1 MLDNTAPIFVSGT
14 ANGATLVLTFS
25 EELDP
30 SSEPPGEAFAVSTLI
45 SIPVVSSV
53 ALDGATLT
61 LTVTPA
67 VIAYQTVTVN
77 NNAWSGA
84 GFPPLR
90 DAAGNEVAPAVDV
103 GSYSL
108 TNETPLGPPASLTAE
123 VGDGRV
129 RLVWTGPV
137 GIEAIFI
144 DYQVRH
150 AAGAS
155 VPSGTAWTSVSAE
168 SLTVLVSGL
177 ANGTAHAFEV
187 RAVRAGEAGAAA
199 TVSATP
205 AAAVCALDLGD
216 RREVWSDT
224 LTVGRSFTDGQVGVY
239 GLGQASAGYA
249 QNSFGSLLEGNRQ
262 FSVGAARYNIEQIF
276 TTVRLD
282 GERRTLYFALVQ
294 NEELPGPVKAA
305 LRFHFCNETRNF
317 SDSLPGVGLENQF
330 AWSPETADFSL
341 YTTRELALSLPPNN
355 AATGTPK
362 LTGMAR
368 AGKTLTAG
376 VGDIAD
382 ADRLPATFPND
393 YGFQWVRVDADGASN
408 PTDIEDAT
416 SSTYTL
422 TAADVGKRIKARLS
436 FFDQLGGEE
445 VRDSAP
451 TAEVAAADSTAPTV
465 ASIVRQTPPSISDQC
480 GHPGVAGDASARRC
494 PTWTRRT
501 SRSPPR
507 PRR

>member
-1 MLDNTAPIFVSGT
+1 MAVATETGVYDLTATGGNLADLDATVTLAFAAAQNITDTANNALTNTTPAGANENSFELDNTAPIFVSGT
-14 ANGATLVLTFS
+14 ANGVTLVLTFS

-30 SSEPPGEAFAVSTLI
+30 SSEPPGEAFDVSTLI

-53 ALDGATLT
+53 AIDGATLT

-90 DAAGNEVAPAVDV
+90 DAAGNEVAPAVDA

-108 TNETPLGPPASLTAE
+108 TNETPLGPPASLTADA
-123 VGDGRV
+123 GDGRV
-129 RLVWTGPV
+129 RLVWTDPE
-137 GIEAIFI
+137 GIAEVFVS
-144 DYQVRH
+144 YQVRH

-155 VPSGTAWTSVSAE
+155 MPAGTGWTGTASVE
-168 SLTVLVSGL
+168 NLTVLVSGL

-187 RAVRAGEAGAAA
+187 RAVRGGEAGAAA

-205 AAAVCALDLGD
+205 AAAVCSAPDLGD

-224 LTVGRSFTDGQVGVY
+224 LTVGRSFEEQVGVY
-239 GLGQASAGYA
+239 GQGQVSAGFR

-262 FSVGAARYNIEQIF
+262 FSVGAARYNIREIV
-276 TTVRLD
+276 TNVKSD
-282 GERRTLYFALVQ
+282 GGRRQLSFFLYQ
-294 NEELPGPVKAA
+294 NQELSGPVKAA

-317 SDSLPGVGLENQF
+317 SDARIFGGQRNQYI
-330 AWSPETADFSL
+330 WSRGSTTDFSP
-341 YTTRELALSLPPNN
+341 YTTREVALSLPPNN
-355 AATGTPK
+355 AATGTPAV
-362 LTGMAR
+362 TGTAR
-368 AGKTLTAG
+368 AGETLTAG
-376 VGDIAD
+376 MGDIAD

-393 YGFQWVRVDADGASN
+393 YSLQWMRVDADGASN

-416 SSTYTL
+416 SSTYTV

-436 FFDQLGGEE
+436 FFDQL
-445 VRDSAP
+445 
-451 TAEVAAADSTAPTV
+451 
-465 ASIVRQTPPSISDQC
+465 
-480 GHPGVAGDASARRC
+480 AR
-494 PTWTRRT
+494 
-501 SRSPPR
+501 
-507 PRR
+507 